1 MKIVLIGAGNVATHL
16 GIALQKAGCLR
27 LQVYSRTEES
37 ASVLAARLSADYT
50 VVPDEI
56 RRDAD
61 LYIVALKDA
70 VLRQLAPVL
79 AKGREQALFVHT
91 AGSMPMDW

>member
-1 MKIVLIGAGNVATHL
+1 MCTACIDDDVEEGTVD
-16 GIALQKAGCLR
+16 LQTGENLPVFSVVMDDGQIITSETLKGCL
-27 LQVYSRTEES
+27 L
-37 ASVLAARLSADYT
+37 YT
-50 VVPDEI
+50 S

-79 AKGREQALFVHT
+79 VKGREQALFCLLYTSRCV
-91 AGSMPMDW
+91 